1 MASKANVAAVMAA
14 LFAAGCRGEPNRN
27 TSVTAVVAP
36 ATVPAVDAG
45 DRTALAVVLDDPIF
59 RDARTAYLRKEYVDA
74 LVAFDRIRPTDGEG
88 IDVRCARDYLSGR
101 LASLAA
107 NPDAAARFEKV
118 GAECALYSYA
128 RLRAA
133 QAHLRTNNYDAAEA
147 RAGEIGGEI
156 ALSEEAKAIVA
167 EAAAG
172 RGNKIAA
179 LPYWRETADTLLK
192 GAKWAD
198 LNLRIASA
206 LLEGNAPDQ
215 ASAREAFDR
224 LTRVYIDSPKS
235 FEVGN
240 AAPQRSRAR
249 SILNEPRPSEE
260 ITADERARRAAA
272 WLDAS
277 EETKAIAEANRVLGE
292 KATPENASVRCR
304 AAVTKANALL
314 KSTPKPTTDVWS
326 EAVALC
332 EKEENFAQVL
342 FLAAKS
348 SAQQKRDPEALARF
362 AKIEELFPLHR
373 LADDARLKAATIH
386 AQAGD
391 TEKSL
396 EMLGSLPDAYPE
408 GDMRG
413 ESLFRA
419 AFAHIKKNKWEE
431 AVPLLNRINALYPD
445 DRHWGTRAR
454 ADYFLARAAEVL
466 GRPTEAEEKYA
477 SIVARHPLAFY
488 MLLAHARLSA
498 KNPQRA
504 ASVWKEAPLK
514 DSASAF
520 QPAHFAEMDRAEFKR
535 ALRLLE
541 VGEIDAAKREFA
553 KSGATSDGAPS
564 DLLYLVGAIYNRAGS
579 FDIGHTFSRQKQSE
593 FLSHYPEGAWRAA
606 WEVAFPR
613 AYESL
618 VAEGSSVASIPR
630 SLAWGIMREESTYVA
645 DAKSPS
651 NAYGL
656 MQLIV
661 PTAKWM
667 AQGTALPYDENSLKK
682 PDISI
687 TFGTKLLGKLR
698 VTHKHPALAIGAYNG
713 GSGAV
718 NRWVAQRTADDFD
731 IFTESIPWDE
741 TRNYVKRVL
750 ASQAAYAY
758 LYEPAALDEVLLLP
772 ISVIR

>member
-1 MASKANVAAVMAA
+1 MAPKAKLIALAA
-14 LFAAGCRGEPNRN
+14 LLLVLGCRGEA
-27 TSVTAVVAP
+27 TKSTAVTGVVAP
-36 ATVPAVDAG
+36 VPVVQADAG
-45 DRTALAVVLDDPIF
+45 DPTALAAVLDDPLF
-59 RDARTAYLRKEYVDA
+59 RDVRLAYLRKEYVDA
-74 LVAFDRIRPTDGEG
+74 LVVFDRVRPEGETD
-88 IDVRCARDYLSGR
+88 DVRCARDYFSAR

-118 GAECALYSYA
+118 GTACPLYAYA

-133 QAHLRTNNYDAAEA
+133 QAHLKTNNYEGAES
-147 RAGEIGGEI
+147 RAGEIGAEI
-156 ALSEEAKAIVA
+156 ALADESKGIVA

-172 RGNKIAA
+172 RGNKSAA

-206 LLEGNAPDQ
+206 LLEPNAPDQ
-215 ASAREAFDR
+215 ASAKEAFDR
-224 LTRVYIDSPKS
+224 LTRVYIDAPKS
-235 FEVGN
+235 FDVGN
-240 AAPQRSRAR
+240 AASQRAR
-249 SILNEPRPSEE
+249 ARTLLNEPRPSEDISIE
-260 ITADERARRAAA
+260 EHARRAAA

-277 EETKAIAEANRVLGE
+277 EETKAVAEANRVLSV
-292 KATPENASVRCR
+292 KPVPENASIRCR

-314 KSTPKPTTDVWS
+314 KSTPKPAGDVWGES
-326 EAVALC
+326 ITLC
-332 EKEENFAQVL
+332 EKEETYAQVL
-342 FLAAKS
+342 FTAAKA
-348 SAQQKRDPEALARF
+348 SAQQKRDAEALARF
-362 AKIEELFPLHR
+362 AKIEELFPQHR

-391 TEKSL
+391 AEKSL
-396 EMLGSLPDAYPE
+396 EMLSSLADAYPE

-419 AFAHIKKNKWEE
+419 AFAHIKKNNWEE
-431 AVPLLNRINALYPD
+431 AVPLLTRINTLYPD
-445 DRHWGTRAR
+445 DRHWGTRGR
-454 ADYFLARAAEVL
+454 ADYFLARAADTL
-466 GRPTEAEEKYA
+466 GRSAEAEDRYVSIIEK
-477 SIVARHPLAFY
+477 HPLSFY
-488 MLLAHARLSA
+488 MLLAHARLAS

-504 ASVWKEAPLK
+504 AVVWKEAPLK
-514 DSASAF
+514 DASSAF
-520 QPAHFAEMDRAEFKR
+520 HPTHFSEMERAEFKR

-541 VGEIDAAKREFA
+541 VGELEAAKKEFA
-553 KSGATSDGAPS
+553 KSGATADAAPT
-564 DLLYLVGAIYNRAGS
+564 DLLCMVGAIYNRAGA
-579 FDIGHTFSRQKQSE
+579 FDVGYAFARQRQSE
-593 FLSHYPEGAWRAA
+593 FLSHYPEGAWRAL
-606 WEVAFPR
+606 WEVAFPK

-618 VAEGSSVASIPR
+618 VAEGSKTASIPL

-667 AQGTALPYDENSLKK
+667 AQGTALPYDETSLKK

-687 TFGTKLLGKLR
+687 AFGTKLLGKLR

-718 NRWVAQRTADDFD
+718 NRWVSQRTVDDFD

-750 ASQAAYAY
+750 GSQAAYAY

-772 ISVIR
+772 LSVIR